1 MKKDYKGWHPKKA
14 ELHNE
19 RPRVFFK
26 EREIW
31 FCHLGENIGFEQDGR
46 GEEFLRPAIIL
57 KKFNNEVLWIVPLT
71 KTDRKSEKYYFT
83 FSFRQGQK
91 SSAILSQVRLID
103 AKRLKYLGGYIK
115 KDDFIL
121 LKTKIRQLLA

>member
-1 MKKDYKGWHPKKA
+1 MKKDYKKWHNKKA
-14 ELHNE
+14 ELHNQQ
-19 RPRVFFK
+19 PRIFFK

-71 KTDRKSEKYYFT
+71 KADRKSEKYYFT

-91 SSAILSQVRLID
+91 SSAILSQIRLID
-103 AKRLKYLGGYIK
+103 AKRLKYMAGYIT